1 MNTPSQSP
9 FFCRCLRTLRVLAG
23 FSIFGLLYT
32 NCGPPSATIGDG
44 MEEVQD
50 TIKEVNATTTN
61 SNANQANPLSRG
73 DVVGPNH

>member
-44 MEEVQD
+44 MEETQD
-50 TIKEVNATTTN
+50 TIEDVNTVITSGN
-61 SNANQANPLSRG
+61 SNQSTALSRG
-73 DVVGPNH
+73 EVCAPNH

>member
-1 MNTPSQSP
+1 
-9 FFCRCLRTLRVLAG
+9 
-23 FSIFGLLYT
+23 
-32 NCGPPSATIGDG
+32 